1 MSEKAISITGTA
13 FVALVLAYFK
23 ALAVPVIMLAVLMLL
38 DYISGVIEAWV
49 HNTMSSRVGI
59 IGIVKKLCYALV
71 VVVAVAIDLVI
82 QYAAGQVGFD
92 LTGVY
97 CFGLLVTIWLI
108 FNESISIL
116 ENVAEIGGPEVPFLG
131 KLLKHLKN
139 TTEKKAEEAI
149 PEETDEHGEEP
160 LQENGGAGDD

>member
-1 MSEKAISITGTA
+1 MNDKVISITGTA
-13 FVALVLAYFK
+13 FLTLVLAYFK

-38 DYISGVIEAWV
+38 DYISGVVEAWV

-71 VVVAVAIDLVI
+71 VVVAIVIDLVI

-131 KLLKHLKN
+131 RLLRHLKN
-139 TTEKKAEEAI
+139 TTEKQAEEAI
-149 PEETDEHGEEP
+149 PEEGKS
-160 LQENGGAGDD
+160 DDPA